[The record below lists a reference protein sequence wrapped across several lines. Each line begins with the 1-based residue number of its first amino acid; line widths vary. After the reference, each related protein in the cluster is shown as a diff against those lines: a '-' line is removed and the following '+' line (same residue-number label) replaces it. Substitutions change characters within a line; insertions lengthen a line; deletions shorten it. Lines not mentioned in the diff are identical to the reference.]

1 MTNPSGASRVI
12 RLLVADSNQTQSQ
25 LLTGA
30 LRRHPG
36 FQVATCP
43 AELSE
48 CLRALAADEADVVLI
63 AEGSESIHGR
73 HGLLHGLSSA
83 YPKLALVVLLDTYNR
98 ELVISMF
105 RAGARGLFCRA
116 SQPFKALCKCIHAVY
131 EGQIWTNNEQLEYV
145 IEALKQSP
153 ALQVVSARGE
163 GLLTHR
169 EEHVVRLAAEGLS
182 NRDMAREMKVS
193 ENTVKKSLL
202 RIFDKL
208 GVSNRVELVLYALTH
223 RETCVSEAESETKPV
238 MTGQPGT
245 STSALRPVR
254 SEDREEQAPSVAA
267 CAGGLVV

>member
-25 LLTGA
+25 LLAGA

-36 FQVATCP
+36 FEVSACP

-48 CLRALAADEADVVLI
+48 CLRAIASNHPEVVLI
-63 AEGSESIHGR
+63 ADGSPEQIHGR

-83 YPKLALVVLLDTYNR
+83 YPKLALVVLLDSYDR
-98 ELVISMF
+98 ELVIAML

-131 EGQIWTNNEQLEYV
+131 EGQIWTNNEQMEYV

-153 ALQVVSARGE
+153 SLQVVSARGE
-163 GLLTHR
+163 GLLTRR
-169 EEHVVRLAAEGLS
+169 EEQVVRLAAEGLT
-182 NRDMAREMKVS
+182 NRDMAHELRVS

-223 RETCVSEAESETKPV
+223 RETVTAEAKGKVIAQAVPT
-238 MTGQPGT
+238 
-245 STSALRPVR
+245 RPLSPAR
-254 SEDREEQAPSVAA
+254 SEDHEELASSIVASA
-267 CAGGLVV
+267 SGLVV